1 MRSLF
6 VLVFFLIS
14 CCKVFGQDEALKLN
28 HIYFVLDAAT
38 FEKIKSSKELMAWGN
53 WDKGLPGFDPVDPKT
68 TTAYLRGKSTYLEI
82 MGPGNK
88 FGEKEGAVGIGF
100 SWDVRGQFSDDIQKK
115 QKNEGLKF
123 ERSESKWDFGNG
135 KMLWYSAYYTK
146 LKGSIATWYAFYNP
160 DFLSNLYRKP
170 YTSFTREDFLR
181 NRWDT
186 TKSITDISGMV
197 LDCSSADYDKIIE
210 EMAAFGVRKKASGKT
225 FIIFD
230 VDSIEIRLHLTNR
243 EKTAIRELRL
253 KTQAQAT
260 ENFAIENLQFEN
272 TAKELVIKFIK

>member
-6 VLVFFLIS
+6 VLIFFLIC
-14 CCKVFGQDEALKLN
+14 CCKAYGQDETLKLN

-38 FEKIKSSKELMAWGN
+38 FEKIKSNKELIAWGN
-53 WDKGLPGFDPVDPKT
+53 WDKGLPNFDPIDQKN

-82 MGPGNK
+82 MGPDNK
-88 FGEKEGAVGIGF
+88 FGEKKGAVGIGF
-100 SWDVRGQFSDDIQKK
+100 SWDVHGQFSDDLAKK

-123 ERSESKWDFGNG
+123 ERSESKWDFGTG
-135 KMLWYSAYYTK
+135 KMLWYSSYYTK
-146 LKGSIATWYAFYNP
+146 LKGSVATWYAFYNP

-181 NRWDT
+181 NRSDN
-186 TKSITDISGMV
+186 TKLITDISGMV

-210 EMAAFGVRKKASGKT
+210 EMTAFGIRKKASGKT

-230 VDSIEIRLHLTNR
+230 VDSIDIRLHLTNR

-253 KTQAQAT
+253 KTQAQPA
-260 ENFAIENLQFEN
+260 ENFTIENLEFKN
-272 TAKELVIKFIK
+272 TPGELVIKFN